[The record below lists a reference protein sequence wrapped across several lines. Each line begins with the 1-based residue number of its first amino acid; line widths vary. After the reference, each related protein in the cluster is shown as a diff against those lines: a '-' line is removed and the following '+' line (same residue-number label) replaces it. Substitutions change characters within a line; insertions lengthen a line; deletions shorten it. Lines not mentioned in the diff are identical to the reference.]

1 MLMTSTLPVLPSFH
15 HCPSCRSRLCTLS
28 LKTLDTFQGEAK
40 AGVKRLL
47 QVRNN
52 ADSTDKVLIN
62 QLTAMLYA
70 DGIRRNAPGKKCKAD
85 KEAEEES
92 SMSALNTAPKTAKKA
107 RDTAEEA
114 VARSDDAGQEQPP
127 AITTCKHGT
136 GGKKK

>member
-1 MLMTSTLPVLPSFH
+1 
-15 HCPSCRSRLCTLS
+15 
-28 LKTLDTFQGEAK
+28 
-40 AGVKRLL
+40 VKRLL